1 MKCFISV
8 LSSHRSQN
16 HQILI
21 MISKK
26 LKIDFTDL
34 KIENEVRSNCDNPVK
49 INILGDWTPSTEKLG
64 SFMIEKGENYYE
76 DLLHY
81 FHDSDLNVTNL
92 ETVIDNMDAGIESHG
107 SRFINKKETLDSMK
121 SIRMDLVCLANNHMM
136 DNGEEGLR
144 STRKSLDEYSIQYIG
159 AGFNDDEIYNPFLF
173 DGKGIRIAII
183 NAADGECANEKYND
197 NKGVADIDS
206 FRIVDCIRK
215 HKKNSFS
222 ISISSTVD
230 TYFICTIE
238 GFQRKKK
245 EKCGH
250 YH

>member
-1 MKCFISV
+1 
-8 LSSHRSQN
+8 
-16 HQILI
+16 

-215 HKKNSFS
+215 HKK
-222 ISISSTVD
+222 
-230 TYFICTIE
+230 E
-238 GFQRKKK
+238 GCFVVLIL
-245 EKCGH
+245 H
-250 YH
+250 A